1 MFKSTQ
7 VGAYTMFKAAQPKPM
22 LLLQTFFKTDA
33 NHEEIKAIITKHR
46 EFLNWCFS
54 ENKVVFAGANEHK
67 SGGIWVSQLES
78 KDEFYSLLRENDPLW
93 PFIDESKTTITGFNL
108 GVCHPNFASFISG
121 QRGQVENNE
130 QSASALKK

>member
-1 MFKSTQ
+1 MLRSTQ
-7 VGAYTMFKAAQPKPM
+7 VGACTMFKAAQPKPM
-22 LLLQTFFKTDA
+22 LLLQTFFKSDI
-33 NHEEIKAIITKHR
+33 NHEAIKAIIPKHR
-46 EFLNWCFS
+46 EFLNWCFR

-78 KDEFYSLLRENDPLW
+78 KEEFHRLLSEKDPLW

-121 QRGQVENNE
+121 QGDQVENNE
-130 QSASALKK
+130 QSASALRK